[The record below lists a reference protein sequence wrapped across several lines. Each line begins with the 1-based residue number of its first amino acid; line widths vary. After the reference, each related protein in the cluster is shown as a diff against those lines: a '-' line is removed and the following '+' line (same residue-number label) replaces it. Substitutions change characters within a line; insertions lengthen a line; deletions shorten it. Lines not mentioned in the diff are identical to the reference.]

1 MFRLLTILSVLAAL
15 TMSVSAA
22 PAASASGTG
31 VGRVGGKMH
40 YDDISLG
47 VITDKKLPKLLDD
60 TETGWWQRGR

>member
-22 PAASASGTG
+22 PASA
-31 VGRVGGKMH
+31 RVQGKMH
-40 YDDISLG
+40 LDDISLG
-47 VITDKKLPKLLDD
+47 VITDKALPKLDD

>member
-40 YDDISLG
+40 YEDISLG
-47 VITDKKLPKLLDD
+47 VITDKALPKLDD